1 MQVTTTS
8 PLFAATLRPER
19 SFRMVGGWIGLVLA
33 AIVSMPFLLS
43 IPEFVLPGLVAF
55 GVAAMGLAIT
65 GIGQARRR
73 RVSQQVTLWADQ
85 LEIATSAPG
94 TERTLLRLDPKQV
107 RLRLKRDSFERT
119 TGVFLRQGTREL
131 ELGGFLSN
139 ADKSSF
145 AKAFGAALREAR
157 RSA

>member
-1 MQVTTTS
+1 MQVTTTT

-19 SFRMVGGWIGLVLA
+19 SIRTLGGWIGLALA
-33 AIVSMPFLLS
+33 AIVAAPFLLA

-55 GVAAMGLAIT
+55 GLAAVALTVLGLR
-65 GIGQARRR
+65 QARQRR
-73 RVSQQVTLWADQ
+73 TSQQVTLWADQ

-94 TERTLLRLDPKQV
+94 VEKTLLRLDPHLV
-107 RLRLKRDSFERT
+107 RLRLARDNFERT
-119 TGVFLRQGTREL
+119 TGVFLRQGEREF